1 MQRQVNLSIK
11 KAIRRF
17 ILKNKIDYYDK
28 LQIGEKLSLSLLIGG
43 FCGFVMLVLFVKTTV
58 YARLDRLENE
68 QLNHHASQL
77 QSYLDD
83 VKTVV
88 KDKSIDWSIWDETYK
103 YATEFGEVFADKNYS
118 FEPINDFGLSGIGV
132 ANLENNRITT
142 YVYDKETQKLNQDKT
157 NELKE
162 LMLSEKMK
170 SQIRKTPN
178 FQGFIRIKNELYSFS
193 AAQILTSKKKGPV
206 HGYMVV
212 IEKITAEDIQN
223 SLHFPTTIDLMRQ
236 KENFKFHYTP
246 DIVYTSVAIK
256 GIDNLTIGRLTTSYP
271 RSLNSVKMSL
281 WWTIALG
288 TSLLMI
294 AGVLFLY
301 SKIQSIVIFPMDKIV
316 NHLREI
322 SLDGEMRKIGIKDRN
337 DEIGALANAF
347 DSMIGRLNTLQSELE
362 RESYQLGKVQNQID
376 LMHNVKNTLSPF
388 RVITSKIVDKIEVMQ
403 PNVYRA
409 ISELKNNN
417 IDETRREKLFQY
429 LESYLNASDDKT
441 EEAKHLI
448 RKAQENLD
456 MIVQAISNGQNK
468 SANTNFGESCNISN
482 VVDNAL
488 SIARHNEI
496 PMSINFDKDA
506 QYFVKANRIIMGQ
519 LFDNLITNAVEAIAT
534 SHNDNGLIDIKIS
547 PVNDENGDM
556 VEISI
561 KDNGDGI
568 EKYDLDNLFKRGF
581 STRDFKS
588 GGLGL
593 HWCAN
598 TVNSLGGK
606 IKLSSQGKNQGAE
619 VKIIL
624 PSANAA

>member
-1 MQRQVNLSIK
+1 MN
-11 KAIRRF
+11 KAIRKF
-17 ILKNKIDYYDK
+17 ISKHKINYYDK

-43 FCGFVMLVLFVKTTV
+43 FLGFVMLVLFVKSTV

-68 QLNHHASQL
+68 QLNHHAAQL

-83 VKTVV
+83 VKTIVR
-88 KDKSIDWSIWDETYK
+88 DKSLDWSIWDETYK
-103 YATEFGEVFADKNYS
+103 YSMEFGEVFADKNYTY
-118 FEPINDFGLSGIGV
+118 EPINDFGLSGIGV
-132 ANLENNRITT
+132 ASLENDRVTA
-142 YVYDKETQKLNQDKT
+142 YVYDKDTQKLNQGKT
-157 NELKE
+157 NEFRDL
-162 LMLSEKMK
+162 LLSDKMK
-170 SQIRKTPN
+170 SQIRKVGN
-178 FQGFIRIKNELYSFS
+178 FQGFIKIKNELYSFS

-212 IEKITAEDIQN
+212 IEKIVAEDIQN
-223 SLHFPTTIDLMRQ
+223 SLHFPTNIDLMRQ
-236 KENFKFHYTP
+236 KEKFKFHYTP
-246 DIVYTSVAIK
+246 DVVYTSIAIK
-256 GIDNLTIGRLTTSYP
+256 GMEDKTIGRLTTSYP
-271 RSLNSVKMSL
+271 RSLNSVKISL

-288 TSLLMI
+288 TSLLMV

-301 SKIQSIVIFPMDKIV
+301 SKIQSIVIFPIDKIV
-316 NHLREI
+316 NHLRAI
-322 SLDGEMRKIGIKDRN
+322 SLNGEMRKIGIKDRH
-337 DEIGALANAF
+337 DEIGALAKAF

-388 RVITSKIVDKIEVMQ
+388 RVITSKIVDKIEITQ

-409 ISELKNNN
+409 ISELKNNQV
-417 IDETRREKLFQY
+417 DENRREKLLQY
-429 LESYLNASDDKT
+429 IESYLNASDDKT
-441 EEAKHLI
+441 EEAQKLI
-448 RKAQENLD
+448 SKAQENLD
-456 MIVQAISNGQNK
+456 MIVQAISQGQNK
-468 SANTNFGESCNISN
+468 SANTNTNESCNISM

-496 PMSINFDKDA
+496 PMSIKFDKDA
-506 QYFVKANRIIMGQ
+506 QFFVKANRIIMGQ
-519 LFDNLITNAVEAIAT
+519 LFDNIITNAVEAIAT
-534 SHNDNGLIDIKIS
+534 SHNDNGIIDIKIK
-547 PVNDENGDM
+547 PVNDENGNM

-561 KDNGDGI
+561 KDNGDGVNQ
-568 EKYDLDNLFKRGF
+568 EDLDNLFKRGF

-598 TVNSLGGK
+598 TINSIGGK

-619 VKIIL
+619 VKITL

>member
-1 MQRQVNLSIK
+1 MSIK
-11 KAIRRF
+11 KAIRKF
-17 ILKNKIDYYDK
+17 IIKNKIDYYNK
-28 LQIGEKLSLSLLIGG
+28 LQIGEKISLSLLIAG
-43 FCGFVMLVLFVKTTV
+43 FCGFIMLVLFIKTTV

-68 QLNHHASQL
+68 QLNHHAAQL

-88 KDKSIDWSIWDETYK
+88 RDKSLDWSIWDETYK
-103 YATEFGEVFADKNYS
+103 YSMEFGEVFADKNYTY
-118 FEPINDFGLSGIGV
+118 EPINDFGLSGIGV
-132 ANLENNRITT
+132 ASLENDRITT

-157 NELKE
+157 DELKE

-170 SQIRKTPN
+170 AQIQKTPN
-178 FQGFIRIKNELYSFS
+178 FQGFIRLHNELYSFS

-223 SLHFPTTIDLMRQ
+223 SLHFSTTIDLMRQ
-236 KENFKFHYTP
+236 KEDFKFHYTP
-246 DIVYTSVAIK
+246 NVVYTSVAIK
-256 GIDNLTIGRLTTSYP
+256 GIDNITLGRLTTSYP
-271 RSLNSVKMSL
+271 RSLNSVKISL

-288 TSLLMI
+288 TSLVMI

-301 SKIQSIVIFPMDKIV
+301 SKIQSIVIFPIDKIV

-322 SLDGEMRKIGIKDRN
+322 SLNGEMRKIGIKERH

-347 DSMIGRLNTLQSELE
+347 DSMIVRLNTLQSELE

-388 RVITSKIVDKIEVMQ
+388 RVITSKIVDKIEITQ

-409 ISELKNNN
+409 LNELKNPQV
-417 IDETRREKLFQY
+417 DETRREKLIQY

-441 EEAKHLI
+441 EEAMQLI
-448 RKAQENLD
+448 NKAQDNLD
-456 MIVQAISNGQNK
+456 MIVQAISHGQK
-468 SANTNFGESCNISN
+468 TSANTNIGESCNISN

-496 PMSINFDKDA
+496 PMKINFDKDEK
-506 QYFVKANRIIMGQ
+506 YFVKANRIIMGQ
-519 LFDNLITNAVEAIAT
+519 LFDNIITNAVEAIST
-534 SHNDNGLIDIKIS
+534 SHNDNGLIDIKIT
-547 PVNDENGDM
+547 PVNDENGNM

-568 EKYDLDNLFKRGF
+568 NQEDIDNLFKRGF

-598 TVNSLGGK
+598 TLNSIGGK

-619 VKIIL
+619 VKITL

>member
-1 MQRQVNLSIK
+1 MSIK
-11 KAIRRF
+11 KAIRKF
-17 ILKNKIDYYDK
+17 IIKNKIDYYNK
-28 LQIGEKLSLSLLIGG
+28 LQIGEKISLSLLVAGLFG
-43 FCGFVMLVLFVKTTV
+43 FIMLVLFVKTTV

-68 QLNHHASQL
+68 QLNHHAAQL

-83 VKTVV
+83 VKTVMR
-88 KDKSIDWSIWDETYK
+88 DKSLDWSIWDETYK
-103 YATEFGEVFADKNYS
+103 YSTEFGEVFADKNYT

-132 ANLENNRITT
+132 ASLENDRITT
-142 YVYDKETQKLNQDKT
+142 YVYDKETQKLNEHKT
-157 NELKE
+157 NEFKE
-162 LMLSEKMK
+162 LMLSKEMK
-170 SQIRKTPN
+170 SRIRSTPN
-178 FQGFIRIKNELYSFS
+178 FQGFIRLHNELYSFS

-212 IEKITAEDIQN
+212 IEKITAQDIQN
-223 SLHFPTTIDLMRQ
+223 SLHFSTTIDLVRQ
-236 KENFKFHYTP
+236 KEDFKFHYTP

-256 GIDNLTIGRLTTSYP
+256 GVDNMTLGRLTTSYP

-288 TSLLMI
+288 TSLVMI

-322 SLDGEMRKIGIKDRN
+322 SLNGEMRKIAIKDRH

-388 RVITSKIVDKIEVMQ
+388 RVITSKIVDKIEITQ

-409 ISELKNNN
+409 LNELKNPQV
-417 IDETRREKLFQY
+417 DEVRREKLIQY

-441 EEAKHLI
+441 EEAMHLI
-448 RKAQENLD
+448 SKAQENLD
-456 MIVQAISNGQNK
+456 MIVQAISHGQKK

-496 PMSINFDKDA
+496 PMKINFEKDK
-506 QYFVKANRIIMGQ
+506 QYFVKANRILMGQ
-519 LFDNLITNAVEAIAT
+519 LFDNIITNAVEAIST

-568 EKYDLDNLFKRGF
+568 NQEDIDNLFKRGF

-598 TVNSLGGK
+598 TVNSIGGK

-619 VKIIL
+619 VKITL

>member
-1 MQRQVNLSIK
+1 MSIK
-11 KAIRRF
+11 KAIRKF
-17 ILKNKIDYYDK
+17 IIKNKIDYYNK
-28 LQIGEKLSLSLLIGG
+28 LQIGEKISLSLLIAG
-43 FCGFVMLVLFVKTTV
+43 FCGFIMLVFFVKTTV

-68 QLNHHASQL
+68 QLNHHAAQL

-88 KDKSIDWSIWDETYK
+88 RDKSLDWSIWDETYK
-103 YATEFGEVFADKNYS
+103 YSTEFGEVFADKNYT
-118 FEPINDFGLSGIGV
+118 FEPINDFGISGIGV
-132 ANLENNRITT
+132 ASLENNRIAT

-157 NELKE
+157 DELKE

-170 SQIRKTPN
+170 SQIQKTSN
-178 FQGFIRIKNELYSFS
+178 FQGFIRLHNELYSFS

-223 SLHFPTTIDLMRQ
+223 SLHFSTTIDLMRQ
-236 KENFKFHYTP
+236 KEDFKFHYTP
-246 DIVYTSVAIK
+246 NVVYTSVAIK
-256 GIDNLTIGRLTTSYP
+256 GIDNITLGRLTTSYP
-271 RSLNSVKMSL
+271 RSLNSVKISL

-322 SLDGEMRKIGIKDRN
+322 SLNGEMRKIGIKDRN

-388 RVITSKIVDKIEVMQ
+388 RVITSKIVDKIEITQ

-409 ISELKNNN
+409 LNELKNPQV
-417 IDETRREKLFQY
+417 DELRREKLIQY

-441 EEAKHLI
+441 EEAMQLI
-448 RKAQENLD
+448 NKAQENLD
-456 MIVQAISNGQNK
+456 MIVQAISHGQK
-468 SANTNFGESCNISN
+468 TSANTNIGESCNISN

-496 PMSINFDKDA
+496 PMKINFDKDEK
-506 QYFVKANRIIMGQ
+506 YFVKANRIIMGQ
-519 LFDNLITNAVEAIAT
+519 LFDNIITNAVEAIST
-534 SHNDNGLIDIKIS
+534 SHNDNGLIDIKIT
-547 PVNDENGDM
+547 PVNDENGNM

-568 EKYDLDNLFKRGF
+568 NQEDIDNLFKRGF

-598 TVNSLGGK
+598 TLNSIGGK

-619 VKIIL
+619 VKITL